1 MKCRGTRHE
10 RTCAAEPDSGL
21 RDGEDGRH
29 DWRRVRQAVARQ
41 IVARIPATNTKYSKN
56 MAEEHL
62 RMVR

>member
-1 MKCRGTRHE
+1 
-10 RTCAAEPDSGL
+10 L
-21 RDGEDGRH
+21 RDVHLQRGIGHH